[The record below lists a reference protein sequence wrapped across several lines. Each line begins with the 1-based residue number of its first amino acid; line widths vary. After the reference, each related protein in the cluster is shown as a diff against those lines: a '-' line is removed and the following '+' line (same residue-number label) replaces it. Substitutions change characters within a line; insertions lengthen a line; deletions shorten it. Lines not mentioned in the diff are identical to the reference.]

1 MLIKRLMEIKVLD
14 SYWQDTFWTF
24 YCRIRGIQ
32 VIMQI

>member
-1 MLIKRLMEIKVLD
+1 MMELKVLD
-14 SYWQDTFWTF
+14 SDWQCTFWTF